1 MVIDTLTPSQG
12 HQFDCRLNFSV
23 YPGLLLIPV
32 NLICHMTMF
41 RKLSFWPLPKAPGG
55 RDPKN
60 CAGACAIHVSNSHT
74 KSGWISKKKKFWPP
88 PPPPPPHGTPK
99 SHLRA
104 MTQAA
109 EWKSHPICFI
119 SFICEKIHKVWFKN
133 LWNWPFNSDS
143 MIFDLLAP
151 PQGPRGWGPQ
161 KWRRCICLSCKKLT
175 HHIWMNF
182 GKKIFLTPPAP
193 HGTPKSDP

>member
-1 MVIDTLTPSQG
+1 MPFMWVTHT
-12 HQFDCRLNFSV
+12 R
-23 YPGLLLIPV
+23 
-32 NLICHMTMF
+32 NLVEF
-41 RKLSFWPLPKAPGG
+41 L
-55 RDPKN
+55 
-60 CAGACAIHVSNSHT
+60 
-74 KSGWISKKKKFWPP
+74 KKKKFDPP
-88 PPPPPPHGTPK
+88 APPPPPPHGTPK

-119 SFICEKIHKVWFKN
+119 SFICKKIHKVWFKN
-133 LWNWPFNSDS
+133 LWNWSFNSDS

-182 GKKIFLTPPAP
+182 GKKFFLTPQPP
-193 HGTPKSDP
+193 TVPPSPTPRAWPRPPNENPVWYV

>member
-1 MVIDTLTPSQG
+1 M
-12 HQFDCRLNFSV
+12 

-41 RKLSFWPLPKAPGG
+41 RKLNFWPLPKAPGG

-74 KSGWISKKKKFWPP
+74 KSGWISKKIIFDPP
-88 PPPPPPHGTPK
+88 SPSPPPPPPHGTPK
-99 SHLRA
+99 SHPRA

-109 EWKSHPICFI
+109 EWKSHLISFI
-119 SFICEKIHKVWFKN
+119 SFICEKIHKVWVKY
-133 LWNWPFNSDS
+133 LWNWPFNSDL

-175 HHIWMNF
+175 HQIWLNF
-182 GKKIFLTPPAP
+182 RKKNFLTPKPP
-193 HGTPKSDP
+193 TVPPSPTPRAWPRTPNENPVWYV